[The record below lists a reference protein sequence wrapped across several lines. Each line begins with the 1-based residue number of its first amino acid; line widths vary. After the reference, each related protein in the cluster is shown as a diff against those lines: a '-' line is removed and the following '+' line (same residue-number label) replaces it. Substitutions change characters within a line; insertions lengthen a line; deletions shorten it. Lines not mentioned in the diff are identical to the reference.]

1 MAKGKNTNTR
11 SKKKKRKG
19 SKFVTFLIV
28 LIMVTGVAVATSPF
42 WIAYLGQYL
51 GTGQIMRE
59 FDRIVTGAPQ
69 ERSGIGGWVDNLYT
83 QFVLLTRRD
92 EGVTAG
98 DGESA
103 GDDISNGESTNG
115 ESNSGQTQSGSAAG
129 TSSGDSKGGKST
141 AKGNAGAS
149 NPTPSPTAYIKD
161 DQWYTWDDMP
171 IIFINELPG
180 PLADYDTEY
189 DMLSDIIAEGEAEY
203 DPAPEVNVPSG
214 MIKLIMVGRMRID
227 RLAMN
232 LPIVEGCTATPLKY
246 AIGHLPSSAMPGEEG
261 NFYTAG
267 HRAYTPGVQY
277 NRMGEIEFGDMVI
290 VEDMLGNTFH
300 YIVDEIFLI
309 APGDRSPIDDWEPG
323 EFRMSMQTCHPIFV
337 GTYRLVVRATMIDD
351 LMDEEGH
358 ALLDEEGNLLARPTP
373 RPTPTYALD
382 IEIEK
387 GTPTRPPWR

>member
-1 MAKGKNTNTR
+1 MAKRNHTNMKTR
-11 SKKKKRKG
+11 PRKKKRKG

-28 LIMVTGVAVATSPF
+28 MIMVAGVAVATSPF

-51 GTGQIMRE
+51 GTGQILRE

-69 ERSGIGGWVDNLYT
+69 DKGGIGGWIDGLYT
-83 QFVLLTRRD
+83 QLVVFINRD
-92 EGVTAG
+92 AATPVDAEGPTIGDTAG
-98 DGESA
+98 DEAMGGDSAEGQIASGE
-103 GDDISNGESTNG
+103 TK
-115 ESNSGQTQSGSAAG
+115 GSAN
-129 TSSGDSKGGKST
+129 SSGRKT
-141 AKGNAGAS
+141 GAAD
-149 NPTPSPTAYIKD
+149 PTPAPTAYLRD
-161 DQWYTWDDMP
+161 DQWFTWDDMP

-189 DMLSDIIAEGEAEY
+189 DMLSDIISEGEGEY

-214 MIKLIMVGRMRID
+214 MIKLVMVGRMRID

-267 HRAYTPGVQY
+267 HRAYTPGVQF

-323 EFRMSMQTCHPIFV
+323 EYRMSMQTCHPIFV
-337 GTYRLVVRATMIDD
+337 GTYRLVVRATMIDY

-358 ALLDEEGNLLARPTP
+358 ALLDEEGNVLARPTP